1 MKNQGRQR
9 YDILQCKFKF
19 TMQEIASVSS
29 VCQTLLAQLA
39 GNAWSCSLG
48 VAPVSNHIPSLV
60 PMQALGGTLVRG
72 YHIPFPP
79 GHCCAFGSCDLDFCS
94 YTGRKYPFH
103 GHGGQRR
110 LYGGRRS
117 KKRDEGLKHHNYDG
131 SWNMLV
137 ATMKK
142 QTQNNYEY
150 WFREHTTFPW
160 HCFWVWAFI
169 LMLHGAV

>member
-1 MKNQGRQR
+1 M
-9 YDILQCKFKF
+9 
-19 TMQEIASVSS
+19 
-29 VCQTLLAQLA
+29 
-39 GNAWSCSLG
+39 
-48 VAPVSNHIPSLV
+48 SNHIPSLV

-117 KKRDEGLKHHNYDG
+117 KKRDEKEERFKDEIEELQRKVKAMDQGFTTQMQQIKEKIKALPQLHLARVTTRD
-131 SWNMLV
+131 V
-137 ATMKK
+137 ATITVDDTKPCGK
-142 QTQNNYEY
+142 SIFLYAIIY
-150 WFREHTTFPW
+150 LFSSW
-160 HCFWVWAFI
+160 HAN
-169 LMLHGAV
+169 